1 MSWSAEANADGHTP
15 FDASNSETDVEV
27 NRDFAGEEK
36 RKDDDFQKR
45 LTLTF
50 KNVTVNVTAPGEALG
65 DTLLSW
71 VNPSQLLDVFRKEE
85 HTKRVWTWH
94 LCSGLI
100 TVETDM
106 VPGYSAR
113 G

>member
-1 MSWSAEANADGHTP
+1 MSWSAEANPDGYTP
-15 FDASNSETDVEV
+15 SDPSNSETDVEV
-27 NRDFAGEEK
+27 NHEFPDQER

-71 VNPSQLLDVFRKEE
+71 VNPSQLLDVFRKKA
-85 HTKRVWTWH
+85 HTKRV
-94 LCSGLI
+94 
-100 TVETDM
+100 
-106 VPGYSAR
+106 
-113 G
+113 

>member
-1 MSWSAEANADGHTP
+1 MLWSAEADADGHTP

-27 NRDFAGEEK
+27 NRAYADVEQP
-36 RKDDDFQKR
+36 KDDAFQKR

-71 VNPSQLLDVFRKEE
+71 VNPSQLLDVFRNAG
-85 HTKRVWTWH
+85 HPKRV
-94 LCSGLI
+94 
-100 TVETDM
+100 
-106 VPGYSAR
+106 
-113 G
+113 